1 MKTEGKVFVVTGAS
15 GGIGQE
21 IVKLLIKRGGKVA
34 AVDINQNELERVR
47 EQLKESED
55 KLKAYQV
62 DITNKSLV
70 ESLPEKVRA
79 ELGEPDGLINAAGI
93 IQPFVMV
100 SEIDYERVFR
110 VMNVNFYGTLY
121 MTKTFLPYLLKRP
134 EAHIVNISSMGGF
147 LPVPGQAIYGASK
160 AAVKLLSESL
170 YAELKDTKVKVTVV
184 FPGATETKIAEH
196 SGVQVSQESKEEG
209 NKIPMMKPDEVA
221 RIIVDGMEKDKFQI
235 FTGSDSSMMNILYRL
250 NPKFA
255 VDMITKRMSSL
266 LKKR

>member
-1 MKTEGKVFVVTGAS
+1 MKAEGKVFVVTGAS

-34 AVDINQNELERVR
+34 AVDINQNELEIF
-47 EQLKESED
+47 KD
-55 KLKAYQV
+55 KLKKSENEVRTYQA

-110 VMNVNFYGTLY
+110 VMDVNFYGTLY

-160 AAVKLLSESL
+160 AAVKLLTESL

-196 SGVQVSQESKEEG
+196 SGVEVSQGSKEEAS
-209 NKIPMMKPDEVA
+209 KIPMMKPDEVA

-235 FTGSDSSMMNILYRL
+235 FTGSDSNMMNILYRL

-266 LKKR
+266 LKKY